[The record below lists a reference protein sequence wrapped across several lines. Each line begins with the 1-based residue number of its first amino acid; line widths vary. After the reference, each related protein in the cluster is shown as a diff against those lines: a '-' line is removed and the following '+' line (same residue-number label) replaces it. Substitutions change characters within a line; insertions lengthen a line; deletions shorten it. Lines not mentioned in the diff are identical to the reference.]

1 MPSIYDRVPGNHPAK
16 NRFDLSHSHFMSMRV
31 GLLYVALCK
40 EMYPGD
46 VFKVSDAVHCQLQ
59 PMVAP
64 LLSDLNLYAHTFFVP
79 YRLIY
84 GVDNLDGKPIWEK
97 YITGGDDGDY
107 DTPLP
112 AWEPD
117 WTKHTFSSETIW
129 DSIGNPVA
137 LDIDDTDPD
146 HLVYSW
152 TPVVPSGLMV
162 SKAPKLAYNFIVNN
176 YYIDE
181 NLMDPYDLDNEDL
194 VYACWKKDYFTSA
207 LESQQFGTAP
217 AMPVDVRFSYPG
229 TNNFTNNGYLGG
241 TAVNISGAPGLS
253 GYARIVG
260 DSLGTV
266 TSGDV
271 GFNNLGSVGVYDP
284 DIAAQQHY
292 SDPILTNLAS
302 GSAAA
307 DVGSLAGTVA
317 DKYITYSSSNNPIT
331 FLNKSVSGFGFDVA
345 KMRLMFAVQRLMELS
360 MTGGHRYT
368 EFLQSHFGCSPSD
381 ARLDRPEYIG
391 GCVFPVN
398 VSVSVQNSE
407 TSLTPQ
413 GNKVGIG
420 NINDV
425 EYVGSYRAEEYGL
438 IMTLI
443 SIRPKPC
450 YQQGISKEWL
460 RQNRFMF
467 YSPEMA
473 NLSEDAIY
481 NAEIFVDPT
490 DTDRPDNGIFGYQAH
505 WNELRA
511 SNNIVSGSM
520 REQFDYWLM
529 SRKFASRPALNADF
543 VSLGHPTEYNRIWA
557 VQDEDQF
564 IVAWSN
570 IIDAYRPLPAYGT
583 PGLIDHVY
591 GGK

>member
-1 MPSIYDRVPGNHPAK
+1 MPRIYDSVPGNHPPK
-16 NRFDLSHSHFMSMRV
+16 NRFDLSHTHFLSAKV
-31 GLLYVALCK
+31 GLLYPVLCK

-64 LLSDLNLYAHTFFVP
+64 LLSDLDLYAHTFFVP

-112 AWEPD
+112 SWSPS
-117 WTKHTFSSETIW
+117 WSRVGFSSETIW
-129 DSIGNPVA
+129 DSIGNPVNCTV
-137 LDIDDTDPD
+137 DDSDPD
-146 HLVYSW
+146 SLVYTWS
-152 TPVVPSGLMV
+152 PVVPKDLLV
-162 SKAPKLAYNFIVNN
+162 SKAPKLSYNFIYNN
-176 YYIDE
+176 YYRDE
-181 NLMDPYDLDNEDL
+181 NLQDEVDLDNEYL
-194 VYACWKKDYFTSA
+194 LYADWRKDYFTSA

-217 AMPVDVRFSYPG
+217 GMPVTGTIPVDFGGSSRGPVLSSPSGFSFGYIY
-229 TNNFTNNGYLGG
+229 NNGLFYGP
-241 TAVNISGAPGLS
+241 NSQEDGLN
-253 GYARIVG
+253 GLRI
-260 DSLGTV
+260 
-266 TSGDV
+266 
-271 GFNNLGSVGVYDP
+271 
-284 DIAAQQHY
+284 
-292 SDPILTNLAS
+292 
-302 GSAAA
+302 
-307 DVGSLAGTVA
+307 
-317 DKYITYSSSNNPIT
+317 KSSSNLAFNVSAEDESQQQMFRNVPFTGDSNT
-331 FLNKSVSGFGFDVA
+331 FFYVGPASAVLDGNAIGFNVSQ
-345 KMRLMFAVQRLMELS
+345 MRLMFAIQRLMELS
-360 MTGGHRYT
+360 QTGGHRYT
-368 EFLQSHFGCSPSD
+368 EYLQAHFGVSPSD

-391 GCVFPVN
+391 GCVFPIN
-398 VSVSVQNSE
+398 VSVSVQSSA
-407 TSLTPQ
+407 TVDGQSPQ

-425 EYVGSYRAEEYGL
+425 QRVGSYRAEEYGL

-450 YQQGISKEWL
+450 YQQGISREWL
-460 RQNRFMF
+460 RQNRFEY
-467 YSPEMA
+467 YSPEFA
-473 NLSEDAIY
+473 NLSEQAILR
-481 NAEIFVDPT
+481 AEIYVDPT
-490 DTDRPDNGIFGYQAH
+490 DTETPDNGIFGYQAH

-511 SNNIVSGSM
+511 SQNYISGAM

-543 VSLGHPTEYNRIWA
+543 VSLGHPSEYNRIWA

-570 IIDAYRPLPAYGT
+570 LIDAYRPLPAYGT

-591 GGK
+591 GGL